1 MKWSNIEASE
11 RDRLVKWL
19 RDEAQDADKR
29 VEDNIEPGPSDGPNI
44 RAMADQLAR
53 IEAAP
58 DTIAQILAAI
68 DEFMRGL
75 DKPIRAKG
83 VMEQARAAMGEMR
96 AVISKLAPAPAGIE
110 AVTSDPRWQ
119 SGELW
124 AQPNILRWKGIGLTV
139 MGREGERHT
148 VVVPLGPES
157 SQRYRWCPELDELS
171 ATWRLREPGDI
182 LAERE

>member
-29 VEDNIEPGPSDGPNI
+29 VEDSIEPGPSDGPNI
-44 RAMADQLAR
+44 RAMADQLALF
-53 IEAAP
+53 EARP

-68 DEFMRGL
+68 DSFAKGL

-83 VMEQARAAMGEMR
+83 VLEQGKAALSEMR
-96 AVISKLAPAPAGIE
+96 RNIALLAPAPAGIE
-110 AVTSDPRWQ
+110 AVTSDPRFQ

-124 AQPNILRWKGIGLTV
+124 AQPVGIVRWIGMGLTI
-139 MGREGERHT
+139 MGREGERSL
-148 VVVPLGPES
+148 VVVPLGPEAHT
-157 SQRYRWCPELDELS
+157 RYRWHPELEELS
-171 ATWRLREPGDI
+171 VTWRLREPGDI
-182 LAERE
+182 LAER